1 MKLNISRTATSTVL
15 AACILLSGASA
26 FAASGFTMAPTQ
38 EAQITVGMSRD
49 EVRGMLGRPA
59 HNMKYMNEPG
69 RTWTY
74 GVVGKNVVENTVFDV
89 DFGSDGKVMQSNE
102 RLEVISK

>member
-1 MKLNISRTATSTVL
+1 MKLHISRTAKNTVL
-15 AACILLSGASA
+15 AACIVLSGASA
-26 FAASGFTMAPTQ
+26 FAAAGFTMAPAQ
-38 EAQITVGMSRD
+38 EAQITVGLSRD

-59 HNMKYMNEPG
+59 HNMKYINEPG

-89 DFGSDGKVMQSNE
+89 DFSSDGKVLHANE
-102 RLEVISK
+102 RVENISK